1 MNKILRQNVGQLERV
16 LSNGKER
23 NKAESEKQSKG
34 TMSEIKKKKNR
45 NEGIRGR
52 NKERKRKRW
61 NLICPKCLGL
71 VRIVN
76 DRKQ

>member
-1 MNKILRQNVGQLERV
+1 
-16 LSNGKER
+16 
-23 NKAESEKQSKG
+23 
-34 TMSEIKKKKNR
+34 MSEIKKKKNR
-45 NEGIRGR
+45 SEGIRRR
-52 NKERKRKRW
+52 NEERKRKRG

>member
-16 LSNGKER
+16 LSNGKEI
-23 NKAESEKQSKG
+23 NKAYGESEKQR

-45 NEGIRGR
+45 SEGIRRR
-52 NKERKRKRW
+52 NEERKRKRG